1 MRGYKE
7 MCKKY
12 KLQAKRPNQKEFTNW
27 TETDNYQVIERN
39 IKVIESYGYEWQLTE
54 GNDESN

>member
-1 MRGYKE
+1 

-12 KLQAKRPNQKEFTNW
+12 KLQAKRPHQKEFTNW
-27 TETDNYQVIERN
+27 TETDNYKAIERN
-39 IKVIESYGYEWQLTE
+39 IKVIESYGYEWRLTE